1 MQGIIIGLNNP
12 NLFFYL
18 TNSVKSHE
26 NTETPL
32 AESIRLSIF
41 QWIFANNLF
50 TLNVYVSRKKRQ
62 PKVSPGLGENGV
74 KLFLTWIFD
83 IYIEYL

>member
-12 NLFFYL
+12 SLFFYL
-18 TNSVKSHE
+18 TNSVKKHE
-26 NTETPL
+26 NTTIPL
-32 AESIRLSIF
+32 AESVRLSVF
-41 QWIFANNLF
+41 QHISANNLI

-62 PKVSPGLGENGV
+62 PKVSPVLGENGV
-74 KLFLTWIFD
+74 KLFLMWIFD